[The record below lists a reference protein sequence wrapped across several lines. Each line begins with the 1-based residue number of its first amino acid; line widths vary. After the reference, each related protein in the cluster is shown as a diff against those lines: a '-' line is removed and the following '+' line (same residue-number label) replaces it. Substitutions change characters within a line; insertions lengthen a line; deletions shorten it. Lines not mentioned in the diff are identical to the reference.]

1 MSKSESLGTEPIGR
15 LLAKQAIPAA
25 IGFAVM
31 SLNMIVDTIFV
42 GKYIGELAI
51 GAISI
56 VVPISFFMSSF
67 GMSIGMGGASI
78 VSRAM
83 GAGDKNKAQLAFN
96 NQITLTFIF
105 ISLFLVLG
113 LVFKDGII
121 NLYGASGSIRSLTDI
136 YYTIVM
142 YGVPFLSLSM
152 MANNNLRAEG
162 KANIAM
168 LALLIPSGL
177 NMILDWIFIMK
188 LGYGMEGAAWATTI
202 SYFVTGV
209 FMAGYFL
216 SGKSEL
222 KVTPSLFPL
231 KWYIVKEIFIVGS
244 VSLIRQTAISILTIV
259 LNAMLL
265 KHGAM
270 IPDLG
275 GEKAISVYGIAT
287 RVSMFV
293 FFPLI
298 GIAQGFVPIVGYN
311 YGAKKYDRVYE
322 AVRLSSRVGLLIAS
336 ILALMLLLGA
346 EYVPMLFTEEQDLA
360 LRKYTPDAIFII
372 FMATPLLVYQ
382 LIGASFY
389 QALGKGVPALLL
401 TLTKQLF
408 FLTPFAILLP
418 PIFGLKGIWYAFPI
432 ADVLSAAVCFY
443 YLRRGVKKLKEEEL
457 MNK

>member
-1 MSKSESLGTEPIGR
+1 MSKSESLGTEPIGK

-31 SLNMIVDTIFV
+31 SLNMIVDTVFV
-42 GKYIGELAI
+42 GRYIGELAI

-83 GAGDKNKAQLAFN
+83 GAGNKEKAQLAFN

-105 ISLFLVLG
+105 IALFLVLG
-113 LVFKDGII
+113 LVFKEGIMS
-121 NLYGASGSIRSLTDI
+121 LYGASGSIRSLTDV

-142 YGVPFLSLSM
+142 YGVPFLTLSM

-177 NMILDWIFIMK
+177 NMILDWIFIMQ
-188 LGYGMEGAAWATTI
+188 LEYGMEGAAWATTI
-202 SYFVTGV
+202 SYIATGV

-216 SGKSEL
+216 SGRSEL

-231 KWYIVKEIFIVGS
+231 KWVLVKEIFLVGS

-259 LNAMLL
+259 LNSMLL
-265 KHGAM
+265 NYGSL

-322 AVRLSSRVGLLIAS
+322 VVRLSSRVGLLIAS

-346 EYVPMLFTEEQDLA
+346 EYVPMLFTDQYDIA

-372 FMATPLLVYQ
+372 FLATPLLVYQ

-389 QALGKGVPALLL
+389 QALGKGIPALLL

-408 FLTPFAILLP
+408 FLTPFAIVLP
-418 PIFGLKGIWYAFPI
+418 PIFGLEGIWYAFPI

-443 YLRRGVKKLKEEEL
+443 YLRRGVRKLKEEEML
-457 MNK
+457 LT